1 MTRIPL
7 AAAPKLVQSAAA
19 VVALAILIRIILALR
34 FSLVQYDL
42 GSEPSASLG
51 QLVFSLT
58 AQVVIVTA
66 ITVALIFLVRGAR
79 SARIWVLVLSVIGIA
94 GPAPQGYLIP
104 MVLGIVGACLCFLP
118 RARRFFR
125 ETD

>member
-7 AAAPKLVQSAAA
+7 AAVPKLVQSAAA
-19 VVALAILIRIILALR
+19 VVALAILIRIMLALR

-42 GSEPSASLG
+42 GSEPSARQG

-58 AQVVIVTA
+58 AQVVIVIA
-66 ITVALIFLVRGAR
+66 ITVALIFLVRRAR

-104 MVLGIVGACLCFLP
+104 MVLGIIGACLCFLP
-118 RARRFFR
+118 RARGFFR

>member
-7 AAAPKLVQSAAA
+7 AAVPKLVQSAAA
-19 VVALAILIRIILALR
+19 VVALAILIRIILALH

-42 GSEPSASLG
+42 GSESSARQG

-58 AQVVIVTA
+58 AQVVIVIA
-66 ITVALIFLVRGAR
+66 ITVALIFLIRGAR

-118 RARRFFR
+118 RARGFFR
-125 ETD
+125 GTD

>member
-7 AAAPKLVQSAAA
+7 AAAPALVQSAAA

-42 GSEPSASLG
+42 GSEPSARLG